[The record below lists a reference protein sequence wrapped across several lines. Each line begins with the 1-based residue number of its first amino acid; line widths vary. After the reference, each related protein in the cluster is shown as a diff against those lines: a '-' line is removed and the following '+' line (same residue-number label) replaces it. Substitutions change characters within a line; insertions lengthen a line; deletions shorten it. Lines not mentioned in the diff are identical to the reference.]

1 MKQNNL
7 LDKLEQI
14 RKCHGTVVPLE
25 SPASEPRNQR
35 LALTE
40 NRWFVDAQEDS
51 LKLTGELE
59 KMIEPNKINNQ
70 VRYLATELTLLKGDK

>member
-1 MKQNNL
+1 M
-7 LDKLEQI
+7 
-14 RKCHGTVVPLE
+14 PSE